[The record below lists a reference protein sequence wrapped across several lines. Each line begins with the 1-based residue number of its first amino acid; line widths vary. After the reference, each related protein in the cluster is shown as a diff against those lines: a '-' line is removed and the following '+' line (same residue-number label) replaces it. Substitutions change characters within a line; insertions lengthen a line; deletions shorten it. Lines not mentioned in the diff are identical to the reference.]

1 VHGRRWREGDAWSST
16 HVARSAHRRA
26 LLEAR
31 SPVPDRGGGLSAHR
45 LPCARRA
52 SGWRLLSL
60 LGGGSGSAVARVD
73 KRGKRTAPSG
83 RKTEPGG
90 PMNARITSESQS
102 FRLVERMEEA
112 KISHGQELRADL
124 SNVRVLA
131 LAGVAEVQ
139 ALFCNMGPIRVRAI
153 LNRGDDRPLPAAVTL
168 EGLEVPTSGTYD
180 ILNAPVSSNG
190 DLRLVVD
197 GATRV
202 VRAAEGVGAP
212 LV

>member
-1 VHGRRWREGDAWSST
+1 
-16 HVARSAHRRA
+16 
-26 LLEAR
+26 
-31 SPVPDRGGGLSAHR
+31 
-45 LPCARRA
+45 
-52 SGWRLLSL
+52 
-60 LGGGSGSAVARVD
+60 
-73 KRGKRTAPSG
+73 
-83 RKTEPGG
+83 
-90 PMNARITSESQS
+90 MNARVTSESQS

-139 ALFCNMGPIRVRAI
+139 ALFCNMGPIRVREI
-153 LNRGDDRPLPAAVTL
+153 LNQGDDRPLPAAVTL

-180 ILNAPVSSNG
+180 ILNALVYSNG

-212 LV
+212 LG

>member
-1 VHGRRWREGDAWSST
+1 MVIVPPRARLSVWLALNGPQSNVNATTGPLARARGLAAQLQARQQARQAA
-16 HVARSAHRRA
+16 ARSKARSDSRRA
-26 LLEAR
+26 IVLIAIA
-31 SPVPDRGGGLSAHR
+31 G
-45 LPCARRA
+45 
-52 SGWRLLSL
+52 
-60 LGGGSGSAVARVD
+60 
-73 KRGKRTAPSG
+73 
-83 RKTEPGG
+83 
-90 PMNARITSESQS
+90 
-102 FRLVERMEEA
+102 
-112 KISHGQELRADL
+112 
-124 SNVRVLA
+124 VLA

-139 ALFCNMGPIRVRAI
+139 ALFCNMGPIRVREV

-180 ILNAPVSSNG
+180 ILNALVCCNG